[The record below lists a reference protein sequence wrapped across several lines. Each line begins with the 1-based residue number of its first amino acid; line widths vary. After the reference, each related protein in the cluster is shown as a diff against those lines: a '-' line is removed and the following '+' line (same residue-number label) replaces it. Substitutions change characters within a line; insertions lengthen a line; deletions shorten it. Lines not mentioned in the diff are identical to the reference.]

1 MIANLPLRKVVGAM
15 RGLQWMIG
23 MLVWCLFCSSSFVLA
38 QSATDLLA
46 DARLSKLVT
55 IQRGGSPLQQV
66 LQELAQQTGVPL
78 RVARDVASWRACVFV
93 RGTPASQVMQA
104 IAQTF
109 TLAWRANGDA
119 YELYQPAEMRMQ
131 QEQQIRQMVTRRR
144 QEVMEALRTLREPG
158 NDPTGMRS
166 LMRSTPQLVAALR
179 ALGEEEWQQVLRGRA
194 VLLRA
199 DRLQLPRRAANLTSV
214 EIVYNPLRKQWQ
226 FVQYAPQVV
235 SHSVWS
241 VVHARTQPASLK
253 TTELFSPAEAAGRV
267 VDKPR
272 NPQRPTV
279 AEVLLALANAS
290 GVGVVAEFY
299 PLTMI
304 PNIASPMPSQ
314 VSGLIDW
321 LNTAGFYQAR
331 RSGNLLLLSA
341 REQVWHRLSDI
352 PRETL
357 ERWLGDAN
365 RFGLSLSVALEIW
378 RLSDL
383 QRIALAEWASG
394 MAGYYQYDTPVR
406 AQFYTA
412 VADIAQRNL
421 PLLRAAALLPSLAN
435 QQLLS
440 GRVVSLSPYNASMRQ
455 AYLYATAQVPG
466 PVATELQMK
475 ATVERKSEY
484 GAVVLSPLPQGGIQ
498 SSVITREVD
507 RLQALQEHLMREQV
521 MGTPHW
527 FRSEV
532 EVVTLILAA
541 GGRVMD
547 QRQVELRRF
556 FPLQQQR

>member
-1 MIANLPLRKVVGAM
+1 M
-15 RGLQWMIG
+15 RCLWWMMGI
-23 MLVWCLFCSSSFVLA
+23 LVWCLLYGSSSAWA
-38 QSATDLLA
+38 QSATDLVA
-46 DARLSKLVT
+46 DARLSKPVT
-55 IQRGGSPLQQV
+55 IQRGGSPLRQV

-78 RVARDVASWRACVFV
+78 QIASNVASWRACVFV

-109 TLAWRANGDA
+109 SLSWRANGDA

-144 QEVMEALRTLREPG
+144 QEVMEALRTLGEPG
-158 NDPTGMRS
+158 NDPIGMRS
-166 LMRSTPQLVAALR
+166 PLRSSPQLAAALR

-194 VLLRA
+194 VLVRT
-199 DRLQLPRRAANLTSV
+199 DRLQLPRRAANLTSI
-214 EIVYNPLRKQWQ
+214 EIVHNPLRKQWR
-226 FVQYAPQVV
+226 FVQYAPQSASLSAWGVA
-235 SHSVWS
+235 HSG
-241 VVHARTQPASLK
+241 TPPAPLK
-253 TTELFSPAEAAGRV
+253 TTELFSPAEAAQRV

-314 VSGLIDW
+314 VSGLVDW
-321 LNTAGFYQAR
+321 LNIAGFYQAR
-331 RSGNLLLLSA
+331 RQGNLLLLSA

-383 QRIALAEWASG
+383 QRIALGEWAVW
-394 MAGYYQYDTPVR
+394 MTGYSQYDTPVR
-406 AQFYTA
+406 AQFYGA
-412 VADIAQRNL
+412 IAEIIQQSH
-421 PLLRAAALLPSLAN
+421 PLLRAAALLPSPDN
-435 QQLLS
+435 QRLLS
-440 GRVVSLSPYNASMRQ
+440 GKPVSLSLYNASTRP
-455 AYLYATAQVPG
+455 AYLYATAQLPS
-466 PVATELQMK
+466 PMPAELQLQASM
-475 ATVERKSEY
+475 ERKSEY

-498 SSVITREVD
+498 TNVITREVD
-507 RLQALQEHLMREQV
+507 RLQALQEYLMREQI

-527 FRSEV
+527 FRAEV
-532 EVVTLILAA
+532 EVITLSLVG
-541 GGRVMD
+541 GGRQIA
-547 QRQVELRRF
+547 QRRLELRRY
-556 FPLQQQR
+556 FPLQQQQRAYRPS